1 MIKIPINIDGKTKS
15 KKFKKAN
22 PENYY
27 IYKTRLMVAA
37 AFYKTAGG
45 VGRAILDYLLWQRS
59 MIGIQETT
67 IPNEFFEKHYGIKK
81 QRKAEALK
89 KLAAAGL
96 ITLSGSSGKAFVV
109 KLVSRDI

>member
-1 MIKIPINIDGKTKS
+1 MIKFTNITNTHIGRRS
-15 KKFKKAN
+15 KKAN
-22 PENYY
+22 KEQWY
-27 IYKTRLMVAA
+27 IYKTEYLLAA
-37 AFYKTAGG
+37 AFYKSAGG

-89 KLAAAGL
+89 KLAAADL
-96 ITLSGSSGKAFVV
+96 ITLSGGNGKGFVG
-109 KLVSRDI
+109 